1 MLEPGRLSGGDVDS
15 APSASEPASDAD
27 CGDSRWPELLVGANT
42 GSVEHA
48 AFDAERDVSYSPS
61 MDDAVLD
68 GGLAKGY
75 DSGKAV
81 DRSWQQLDA
90 KPLQQFWEQGFWGEI
105 FGNSASASVSSL
117 TTALGLHRPAVVQGT
132 SGEDVPMTTDDAI
145 AAQYKRLKHATYM
158 DVVSKCSIKSWQEQR
173 DSTWETAIRRWHSSI
188 MSWSGDDAIIG
199 LIQGKSEFKAQCQIV
214 VDKIGRA
221 SCRERV

>member
-27 CGDSRWPELLVGANT
+27 CGDSRWPESLVGANT

-61 MDDAVLD
+61 MDDAVLT

-90 KPLQQFWEQGFWGEI
+90 KPLQQFWEQGFWVR
-105 FGNSASASVSSL
+105 F
-117 TTALGLHRPAVVQGT
+117 LGTVHQLR
-132 SGEDVPMTTDDAI
+132 
-145 AAQYKRLKHATYM
+145 
-158 DVVSKCSIKSWQEQR
+158 
-173 DSTWETAIRRWHSSI
+173 
-188 MSWSGDDAIIG
+188 
-199 LIQGKSEFKAQCQIV
+199 
-214 VDKIGRA
+214 
-221 SCRERV
+221 CRH

>member
-61 MDDAVLD
+61 MDDAVLT

-81 DRSWQQLDA
+81 DRSWQQAGRKTFTTILGTR
-90 KPLQQFWEQGFWGEI
+90 F
-105 FGNSASASVSSL
+105 FGVRF
-117 TTALGLHRPAVVQGT
+117 LGTVHQLR
-132 SGEDVPMTTDDAI
+132 
-145 AAQYKRLKHATYM
+145 
-158 DVVSKCSIKSWQEQR
+158 
-173 DSTWETAIRRWHSSI
+173 
-188 MSWSGDDAIIG
+188 
-199 LIQGKSEFKAQCQIV
+199 
-214 VDKIGRA
+214 
-221 SCRERV
+221 CRH